1 MKSLVLICSMVLSL
15 FSTQALAVG
24 SEISIGFNVGLAG
37 GGQSDMNKLISN
49 ANTRESGL
57 SVSDLGNAWDLNA
70 TFTYRVTDMIGLQF
84 RPGMYMVS
92 EDGSNSS
99 GSFEYAVTGFTI
111 FPVMRLYLLEN
122 NYIAFFSNIAV
133 GWGYLSGEIKEAS
146 DTVEFSE
153 VI

>member
-1 MKSLVLICSMVLSL
+1 MKIFGIFTVLVLC
-15 FSTQALAVG
+15 FYHSTSWAVG
-24 SEISIGFNVGLAG
+24 SEFSIGFNVGLAG
-37 GGQSDMNKLISN
+37 GGQTDMNKIITS

-70 TFTYRVTDMIGLQF
+70 TLTYKVTPMIALQF

-99 GSFEYAVTGFTI
+99 GSFEYSVTGFTI

-122 NYIAFFSNIAV
+122 S
-133 GWGYLSGEIKEAS
+133 
-146 DTVEFSE
+146 
-153 VI
+153 